1 VLVKGF
7 RLNKKQ
13 HDKLYDDMLEIQV
26 EVCACCNGTKKDK
39 KISLFNIHHT
49 RYDVD
54 PLDPRYTRFLC
65 NSCQQDPQ
73 LTVEKIWNENK
84 RNPLPDLPSS
94 RDPATPKTFQKGEK
108 IHKRLREYIP
118 RRLMEESEKKQTPTP
133 KLLYED
139 FRADASNYC
148 ECLPKAIDQHME
160 SLCSKEEGIYR
171 FYISPKDEETYLT
184 WRE

>member
-1 VLVKGF
+1 VLIKGF

-13 HDKLYDDMLEIQV
+13 HDKLYSDMLETQI
-26 EVCACCNGTKKDK
+26 EICCKCQSIKKEKKVDK
-39 KISLFNIHHT
+39 FNIHHT

-54 PLDPRYTRFLC
+54 PLDSRYTRFLC
-65 NSCQQDPQ
+65 NSCQQDPD
-73 LTVEKIWNENK
+73 LTVGKIWQENK
-84 RNPLPDLPSS
+84 RNPLPELPSI

-108 IHKRLREYIP
+108 IHRRLCEYLP
-118 RRLMEESEKKQTPTP
+118 RRLMEESDLTQNPSP

-148 ECLPKAIDQHME
+148 GCLPKAIDQHME
-160 SLCSKEEGIYR
+160 ALCSKEEGLYR
-171 FYISPKDEETYLT
+171 FYISPKDEETYVT